1 MYCLCV
7 SEGRDPRWNLESL
20 LILVWQNS
28 ESVVVGILES
38 GPFLRGG
45 ISYRVSRPISY
56 ASQLKLLDRAPASQ
70 CVQGSD
76 WHNWESPSLDGL
88 ILNLR
93 RGRGLRLVHT
103 LAPSLCMGESD
114 LKGRL

>member
-7 SEGRDPRWNLESL
+7 SEGRDPRWNLECL

-45 ISYRVSRPISY
+45 ISYRVSRPVSY
-56 ASQLKLLDRAPASQ
+56 ASQLKLLVRAPASQ
-70 CVQGSD
+70 GVQGSD
-76 WHNWESPSLDGL
+76 WHKLGMSFTGWRSYLEVEAWSIHSFHAD
-88 ILNLR
+88 
-93 RGRGLRLVHT
+93 
-103 LAPSLCMGESD
+103 LA
-114 LKGRL
+114 

>member
-1 MYCLCV
+1 MEIGMFADSRLAEFRECGCGD
-7 SEGRDPRWNLESL
+7 SRIWA
-20 LILVWQNS
+20 
-28 ESVVVGILES
+28 
-38 GPFLRGG
+38 FLRGG